1 MSCFRSS
8 RYCNVLEN
16 SFCVL
21 IKKPILLFQI
31 RISFYLGISSEFRVF
46 RDAEKK
52 CEINRNDCS

>member
-1 MSCFRSS
+1 MSCSRSS
-8 RYCNVLEN
+8 RYCNVLQT

-21 IKKPILLFQI
+21 IKKLILLFQI
-31 RISFYLGISSEFRVF
+31 QISFYLGISSEFPVF